1 MLPTPN
7 LSTQHVCSLEEE
19 RKQTQSCFKD
29 HCAAHLQLGLDAFK
43 ALHLLTLSDLVP
55 KGFHDRLH
63 MYDVHPLACVAVKSS
78 SCIVHPLT
86 VAGAQEVLPA
96 GPQQA
101 GESRHAGG
109 DLPLQQRTNSG
120 ANLQQVVWSDVSVQL
135 HLNTRVQSANTASR
149 TAEKKK
155 QSSLTLLKHR

>member
-1 MLPTPN
+1 MFAAWKNRGSRYSHVLKITVRHIFSMVWMY
-7 LSTQHVCSLEEE
+7 LSPPS
-19 RKQTQSCFKD
+19 
-29 HCAAHLQLGLDAFK
+29 
-43 ALHLLTLSDLVP
+43 LTLSDFVP

-63 MYDVHPLACVAVKSS
+63 MYNVCPLACVDVKSS

-135 HLNTRVQSANTASR
+135 HLNTSVQSATSDSR

-155 QSSLTLLKHR
+155 KTELSHPAKASLAFC